1 MWKIIQSGWCSYPL
15 KKIENPENVL
25 KVLSSG
31 TYKKLWIYYFFFN
44 SRSVS
49 IQRGITSSL
58 HKGRDQT
65 GVAYDYWWLL
75 KICISFT
82 AWKVLFTRLCS
93 YEYIYLALDIRPLMC
108 HSYLKFLNDFNILQ
122 FSSIMYDTLSQN
134 TMCFALCWL
143 VVGNRISVWYLKKK
157 VASRPLF
164 NQVSVPLISG
174 FFVSLPYPLLF
185 LILSNWN
192 ASQNNTALLPGK

>member
-1 MWKIIQSGWCSYPL
+1 MGDVVIHW
-15 KKIENPENVL
+15 
-25 KVLSSG
+25 
-31 TYKKLWIYYFFFN
+31 KKLKILKMCWKFCLLEHTKNYGFTIFFFN

-157 VASRPLF
+157 SG
-164 NQVSVPLISG
+164 ISS
-174 FFVSLPYPLLF
+174 FV
-185 LILSNWN
+185 
-192 ASQNNTALLPGK
+192 